1 MPADDVMPHATST
14 RRQLVLACGALAREV
29 NAVLA
34 ANHLHHVTLHCLPA
48 GLHNRPK
55 EIPDA
60 VRAAVREARDDYD
73 DILVGYADCG
83 TGGELDKVLFEEGL
97 QRLPGAHC
105 YAFFS
110 GVDAFERRAE
120 EDMRAFFLTDFLTRQ
135 FETLVIEGLGL
146 DRHPELRDMYFGH
159 YEKVVYLAQTDDPRL
174 KTGAEAAA
182 KRLGLAY
189 EYRFVGLGELA
200 PAVTAFADEPLRR
213 LNEKRM
219 GER

>member
-1 MPADDVMPHATST
+1 MPEDAAPAST

-29 NAVLA
+29 NAVIA
-34 ANHLHHVTLHCLPA
+34 ANRLHHVTLHCLPA
-48 GLHNRPK
+48 GLHNEPK
-55 EIPDA
+55 KIP
-60 VRAAVREARDDYD
+60 AAVRSAVAEHRDEYD

-83 TGGELDKVLFEEGL
+83 TGGELDAVLEELKL

-105 YAFFS
+105 YAFYS
-110 GVDAFERRAE
+110 GVAAFDRRAE
-120 EDMRAFFLTDFLTRQ
+120 EDMRAFFLTDFLVRQ

-146 DRHPELRDMYFGH
+146 DRHPELRDTYFGH

-174 KTGAEAAA
+174 KTEAEVAA
-182 KRLGLAY
+182 KRLGLDY

-200 PAVTAFADEPLRR
+200 PTVTAFADGPPRR
-213 LNEKRM
+213 VKEKRI